1 MSDDD
6 IMVVTYP
13 RGTTTAQVHRDLT
26 DHAEYGRWELARV
39 VRYEVDDLELRFIDR
54 PVAVAGDKVDAVLHP
69 LERCARPNNAAIHV

>member
-39 VRYEVDDLELRFIDR
+39 VRYEGGVRRAWLRRKVIRVKR
-54 PVAVAGDKVDAVLHP
+54 PL
-69 LERCARPNNAAIHV
+69 